1 MVDLLKRE
9 KIKVVLSEE
18 SFPDKLLGVLKS
30 ATGVRVSIITHI
42 ASGEYTAD
50 KFEEEMA
57 KNADT
62 LALAL
67 TSKGEK

>member
-18 SFPDKLLGVLKS
+18 SFPDKMLGVLKES
-30 ATGVRVSIITHI
+30 GGVKVSVITHI

-50 KFEEEMA
+50 KFEKEMG

-62 LALAL
+62 LVAAL
-67 TSKGEK
+67 TSR